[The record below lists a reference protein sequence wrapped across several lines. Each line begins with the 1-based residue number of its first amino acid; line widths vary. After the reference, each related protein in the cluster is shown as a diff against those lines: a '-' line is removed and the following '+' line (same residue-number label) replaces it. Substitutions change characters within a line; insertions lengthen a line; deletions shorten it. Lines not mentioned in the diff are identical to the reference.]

1 MAAPKA
7 AITTVGGQNVVTTNT
22 PSYGGSKPTVEATP
36 LGGGGSGNAP
46 TPASTQTNKPSSK
59 LPKLIPE
66 DESLKYTPQASGIT
80 NTNKFQDLAYERGNE
95 IVKTAN
101 ASVQAQK
108 NLQQDIRKVEQH
120 IQVASGSKIGQVYEK
135 TKQYLLSNEKL
146 DKLKKS
152 IAQVQAKNAELMGL
166 NRSDASQ
173 QLNEKLSGS
182 ENIDPKALEGVMQQV
197 KAESKAAEMF
207 TAGLNK
213 YIEMRGDINGKIQA
227 DRFKSKWAEH
237 YDPRIFQVFNIS
249 ESNIP
254 EAEKDKRISEI
265 TSKMT
270 TKEYDKYKKDS
281 EIIHRLH
288 QGAHQ

>member
-1 MAAPKA
+1 M
-7 AITTVGGQNVVTTNT
+7 
-22 PSYGGSKPTVEATP
+22 
-36 LGGGGSGNAP
+36 
-46 TPASTQTNKPSSK
+46 
-59 LPKLIPE
+59 
-66 DESLKYTPQASGIT
+66 
-80 NTNKFQDLAYERGNE
+80 
-95 IVKTAN
+95 
-101 ASVQAQK
+101 
-108 NLQQDIRKVEQH
+108 
-120 IQVASGSKIGQVYEK
+120 
-135 TKQYLLSNEKL
+135 SNEKL
-146 DKLKKS
+146 DTLKKS